1 MSCWNSVAV
10 DVETISAARLVV
22 EGLPFATWSLEQDAW
37 HDVAEIA
44 CAACERQVTTLSP
57 AAMANRH
64 FRLRNAGD
72 APALLRSAVFIGRR

>member
-1 MSCWNSVAV
+1 L
-10 DVETISAARLVV
+10 AR
-22 EGLPFATWSLEQDAW
+22 GLAFATWSLEQDAW

-44 CAACERQVTTLSP
+44 CAVSERQVTTLSP

-72 APALLRSAVFIGRR
+72 ALALLRSAVFIGRR